1 MIRKSKNKCSL
12 LPYIRENVYGLST
25 SSGQFI
31 GWEIKKFNIE
41 NQWKHSTG
49 KGVTVAV
56 IDTGCDIDH
65 PDIKNNIVQ
74 GKNFIEKDKDPIDRN
89 GHGTH
94 VAGTIAAEN
103 NGIGMVGVAPDAK
116 IMPVKALKD
125 DGSGD
130 IQTVVSAILWSV
142 DNNADL
148 ITMSLGSPNPHPDLE
163 SAINYAASKG
173 VIIFCAAVNSG
184 EQTDIMYPAKFNH
197 TIAIGAIDKDLKR
210 TEFTCSGETLD
221 LKTYEADMRHLIDNY
236 IQAVDPKQISPFG
249 DITLIDLIVKSG
261 ISDAVN
267 SLPKGIKG
275 SRQAVSETIENNIR
289 QKIIKEHLIDPAYYE
304 NMSTL
309 LNEIIKERRSNALNY
324 EEYLKK
330 IADIATKVQSGTSGE
345 TPATIKT
352 PAQRSLFNNLKKN
365 ESLALEIHS
374 AINLVRPDG
383 WRGNEPKERVIK
395 QKLFQILNDEL
406 EVERIFEIIKLQQ
419 EY

>member
-173 VIIFCAAVNSG
+173 VIIFCAAGNSG

-221 LKTYEADMRHLIDNY
+221 FLAPGHEILSCVPGGNY
-236 IQAVDPKQISPFG
+236 AS
-249 DITLIDLIVKSG
+249 
-261 ISDAVN
+261 
-267 SLPKGIKG
+267 
-275 SRQAVSETIENNIR
+275 
-289 QKIIKEHLIDPAYYE
+289 
-304 NMSTL
+304 M
-309 LNEIIKERRSNALNY
+309 
-324 EEYLKK
+324 
-330 IADIATKVQSGTSGE
+330 SGTSMSNPFAVGC
-345 TPATIKT
+345 AALFLSYARYIKYS
-352 PAQRSLFNNLKKN
+352 AQSEMLNSTEDYIKVFKNKTKHLADPKYSGIKKY
-365 ESLALEIHS
+365 E
-374 AINLVRPDG
+374 G
-383 WRGNEPKERVIK
+383 YG
-395 QKLFQILNDEL
+395 ILYPVL
-406 EVERIFEIIKLQQ
+406 
-419 EY
+419 